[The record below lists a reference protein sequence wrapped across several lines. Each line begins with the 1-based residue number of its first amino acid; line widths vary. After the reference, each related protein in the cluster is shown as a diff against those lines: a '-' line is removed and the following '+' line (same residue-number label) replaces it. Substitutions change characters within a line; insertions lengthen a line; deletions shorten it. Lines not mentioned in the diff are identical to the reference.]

1 MKGKVWLV
9 VPDTNFLFI
18 PGQFGVDII
27 SEFERILDVKYQVA
41 IPNVVLEEIKTII
54 REGKVK
60 GKDLM
65 AAKIALKIAER
76 FPKIYVGEFLSKP
89 TDELLYEYAIANDN
103 VIICTNDRK
112 LRKRL
117 REAGVPVIFLRQK
130 KKLELEGILE

>member
-1 MKGKVWLV
+1 MRKVWLV
-9 VPDTNFLFI
+9 LPDTNFLFI

-27 SEFERILDVKYQVA
+27 SEFNRILDVKYQVA
-41 IPNVVLEEIKTII
+41 IPNVVLEELKTII
-54 REGKVK
+54 KEGKVR

-65 AAKIALKIAER
+65 AARMALKLAER
-76 FPKIYVGEFLSKP
+76 FPVVYIGEFMSKT

-103 VIICTNDRK
+103 VIVCTNDKK

-130 KKLELEGILE
+130 KKLELEGMLE

>member
-1 MKGKVWLV
+1 MRKVWLV
-9 VPDTNFLFI
+9 LPDTNFLFI

-27 SEFERILDVKYQVA
+27 SEFDRILDVKYQVA
-41 IPNVVLEEIKTII
+41 IPNVVLEELKTII
-54 REGKVK
+54 KEGKVR

-65 AAKIALKIAER
+65 AARMALKIAER
-76 FPKIYVGEFLSKP
+76 FPVVYIGEFMSKT

-103 VIICTNDRK
+103 VIVCTNDRK

-130 KKLELEGILE
+130 KKLELEGMLE

>member
-1 MKGKVWLV
+1 MRKVWLV
-9 VPDTNFLFI
+9 LPDTNFLFI

-27 SEFERILDVKYQVA
+27 SEFDRILDVKYQVA
-41 IPNVVLEEIKTII
+41 IPNVVLEELKTII
-54 REGKVK
+54 KEGKVR

-65 AAKIALKIAER
+65 AARMALKLAER
-76 FPKIYVGEFLSKP
+76 FPVVYIGEFMSKT

-103 VIICTNDRK
+103 VIVCTNDKK

-130 KKLELEGILE
+130 KKLELEGMLE